1 MQEGDICAKST
12 QNRVSQAPETQHLS
26 PDLGSTEKEGCKSLL
41 VDNIRLYSKFLESG
55 VFARRQ

>member
-26 PDLGSTEKEGCKSLL
+26 PDLESTEKEGCKSLL
-41 VDNIRLYSKFLESG
+41 IYASSIKPAFL
-55 VFARRQ
+55 